1 MNMVPDY
8 FYGQSSVIPVR
19 LVEGKVEVMVISSRK
34 NKRWVVPKGV
44 VEPELTPQESASK
57 EALEEAGITGL
68 VLRESIGAFSYVKW
82 GGVCSV
88 QVYVMLVEEERVD
101 WLESF
106 RTRRWVSLQEAANLM
121 VEPEMNA
128 IIHAVPAFLK
138 NHGVHHH
145 H

>member
-68 VLRESIGAFSYVKW
+68 VLRESIG
-82 GGVCSV
+82 
-88 QVYVMLVEEERVD
+88 
-101 WLESF
+101 
-106 RTRRWVSLQEAANLM
+106 
-121 VEPEMNA
+121 
-128 IIHAVPAFLK
+128 
-138 NHGVHHH
+138 
-145 H
+145 